1 MAFFGMALLGAVYI
15 FIIPAVFLAGIVLI
29 IVGKVMQKRNIHRKT
44 AVVLKK
50 IGCFIIIGYFIV
62 IPVIFI
68 VMLIPVSRSM

>member
-1 MAFFGMALLGAVYI
+1 MAFFGMALLGAAYI
-15 FIIPAVFLAGIVLI
+15 FIILAVFLAGIVLI
-29 IVGKVMQKRNIHRKT
+29 IVGKVMQKRNIYRKT
-44 AVVLKK
+44 AVILKK